1 LYVIQTQSTTRTNE
15 KKLFFLLSTS
25 ETFSEDDQ
33 VFRNFYQKRFDSVE
47 NLRDNLEG
55 VFTATMR
62 WLLGEVFRQDTRGG
76 RTEAE
81 IKQDEFE
88 EGYAR
93 DMEEAVAQM
102 QR

>member
-1 LYVIQTQSTTRTNE
+1 
-15 KKLFFLLSTS
+15 
-25 ETFSEDDQ
+25 
-33 VFRNFYQKRFDSVE
+33 
-47 NLRDNLEG
+47 
-55 VFTATMR
+55 MR